1 MKSLKIISTA
11 ALFLLCLVSFS
22 QTTAPGGSGKKDV
35 YFVQAPHTPEQC
47 VQTLT
52 DMKTKGDAF
61 LSKFEFGCM
70 SGDHTAYAFLEG
82 TSESDVRQ
90 MLPKDLQANAKIKK
104 VDKFTSD
111 QIEKIHKDH
120 MKSDVK
126 K

>member
-1 MKSLKIISTA
+1 MKSLKLISTA
-11 ALFLLCLVSFS
+11 ALLLLCLVSFS
-22 QTTAPGGSGKKDV
+22 QTKAPAGGGKKDV
-35 YFVQAPHTPEQC
+35 YFVQSTHTPEQC
-47 VQTLT
+47 VSTLT
-52 DMKTKGDAF
+52 EMKEKGDAM

-90 MLPKDLQANAKIKK
+90 MLPKDLQSSAKIKK

-111 QIEKIHKDH
+111 QIDKIHKDH

>member
-11 ALFLLCLVSFS
+11 ALLLLCLVSFS
-22 QTTAPGGSGKKDV
+22 QTAAPGGAKKDV
-35 YFVQAPHTPEQC
+35 YFVQSSHTPDQC

-52 DMKTKGDAF
+52 DMKSKGDAF
-61 LSKFEFGCM
+61 LTKFEFGCM
-70 SGDHTAYAFLEG
+70 SGDHTSYAFLEG
-82 TSESDVRQ
+82 SSESDVRQ
-90 MLPKDLQANAKIKK
+90 MLPKELQANAKIKK

>member
-1 MKSLKIISTA
+1 MKSLKLISTA
-11 ALFLLCLVSFS
+11 TLLLLSLVSFS
-22 QTTAPGGSGKKDV
+22 QTAAPGGTGKKEV
-35 YFVQAPHTPEQC
+35 FFVQSTHTPEQC
-47 VQTLT
+47 VTTLT
-52 DMKTKGDAF
+52 DMKSKGDAF
-61 LSKFEFGCM
+61 LTKFEFGCM

-104 VDKFTSD
+104 VDKFTGD